1 VQRLLLGKMLRL
13 LPDKT
18 DLVNVAGNSGRVV
31 RAMADSNMYAV
42 AVVIPTFNHAHFLSE
57 ALASVM
63 AQTRPVDEI
72 VVVDDGSQDDPAAVV
87 ARYPGV
93 RLIRQENAGL
103 SAARNRGLAA
113 IESDCVTFLDADD
126 ILCPTAIANNT
137 ALLAQHPEAGFVYGA
152 YDRVDVGRRRL
163 SGPHFQP
170 VPSDAANAMLIGNP
184 VAMHGTVL
192 YDVARLREVGG
203 FDATLGSCEDYD
215 VYIRLARRHPVFCHP
230 ELTASYRTHGS
241 NMSGDP
247 VKMLHW
253 ALHVLKR
260 YRPTSADYDTSR
272 AWADAD
278 RFWKRHYCE
287 VAVHGAG
294 RKDVTGAFMLIL
306 GTFRLAPIETARH
319 VLRAVKRRVQR
330 IRARYNRPNPPIGAI
345 DMGQLASLE
354 PISRSF
360 GYDRGTPI
368 DRYYI
373 ENFLERHRTDIR
385 GRVLEIGDASYCRR
399 FDSGIT
405 RQDVLHV
412 SSDAPEATIR
422 GDLGQPGVLPEA
434 AFDCMVIT
442 QTLHLIVDVRKAIV
456 RMYAALR
463 PGGILL
469 LTVPGISPIDHD
481 DWKSTWYWSMT
492 GQSATRL
499 FGDAFGPRAIEV
511 TVHGNVYAAT
521 CFLQGM
527 ALEEVRR
534 DWLDRQDPCYPV
546 IITVRAK
553 RMD

>member
-1 VQRLLLGKMLRL
+1 M
-13 LPDKT
+13 T
-18 DLVNVAGNSGRVV
+18 
-31 RAMADSNMYAV
+31 DSNERASV
-42 AVVIPTFNHAHFLSE
+42 AVVISTFNHAHFLSE
-57 ALASVM
+57 ALDSVM

-72 VVVDDGSQDDPAAVV
+72 VVVDDGSQDDPAAIV

-113 IESDCVTFLDADD
+113 IKTACVTFLDADD
-126 ILCPTAIANNT
+126 ILAPAAIAHNT
-137 ALLAQHPEAGFVYGA
+137 TLLAQHPEAGFVYGA
-152 YDRVDVGRRRL
+152 YDRVDIGRRRL
-163 SGPHFQP
+163 SGPHFRP
-170 VPSDAANAMLIGNP
+170 VPSDAANAMLVGNP

-192 YDVARLREVGG
+192 YDVARLREVTG
-203 FDATLGSCEDYD
+203 FDATLRSCEDYD
-215 VYIRLARRHPVFCHP
+215 AYIRLTRRYPVFCHP

-241 NMSGDP
+241 NMSGHP
-247 VKMLHW
+247 VKMLYW

-260 YRPTSADYDTSR
+260 YRPPATDRDGLR
-272 AWADAD
+272 AWAEAK
-278 RFWKRHYCE
+278 RFWKRYYCE
-287 VAVHGAG
+287 TAVRGAG
-294 RKDVTGAFMLIL
+294 HKDIASPLTLIL
-306 GTFRLAPIETARH
+306 GTFRLAPATTTEYI
-319 VLRAVKRRVQR
+319 LRAVKRRLRR
-330 IRARYNRPNPPIGAI
+330 IGGRHDRRASLPIGAI
-345 DMGQLASLE
+345 DMGQLSSLE
-354 PISRSF
+354 PVSRNF
-360 GYDRGTPI
+360 GFDRGTPI

-412 SSDAPEATIR
+412 SPDAPEATIS
-422 GDLGQPGVLPEA
+422 GDLAQPGVLPEA

-442 QTLHLIVDVRKAIV
+442 QTLHLIIDVREAIA

-469 LTVPGISPIDHD
+469 LTVPGISPIDHN

-492 GQSATRL
+492 GQSVTRL
-499 FGDAFGPRAIEV
+499 FGDIFGAQAIEV
-511 TVHGNVYAAT
+511 TVHGNVYGAT

-534 DWLDRQDPCYPV
+534 DWLDREDPCYPV
-546 IITVRAK
+546 VIAVRAK
-553 RMD
+553 RIGTA

>member
-1 VQRLLLGKMLRL
+1 M
-13 LPDKT
+13 T
-18 DLVNVAGNSGRVV
+18 
-31 RAMADSNMYAV
+31 DSNGCAV

-57 ALASVM
+57 ALDSVM
-63 AQTRPVDEI
+63 GQTRPVDEI

-87 ARYPGV
+87 ARHPGV

-113 IESDCVTFLDADD
+113 IKSDRVTFLDADD
-126 ILCPTAIANNT
+126 ILCPAAIANNI

-163 SGPHFQP
+163 SGPHFRP

-203 FDATLGSCEDYD
+203 FDITLGSCEDYD

-230 ELTASYRTHGS
+230 ELTASYRAHGG
-241 NMSGDP
+241 NMSEDP

-260 YRPTSADYDTSR
+260 YRPTPANRDASR
-272 AWADAD
+272 AWADAE

-287 VAVHGAG
+287 VAAHGAG
-294 RKDVTGAFMLIL
+294 RKNMAGAFMLVL
-306 GTFRLAPIETARH
+306 RTFRLAPIETAWH

-330 IRARYNRPNPPIGAI
+330 ISARYNHPSVPVGAI

-373 ENFLERHRTDIR
+373 ENFLEQHSADIR

-412 SSDAPEATIR
+412 SPDAPEATIR

-434 AFDCMVIT
+434 AFNCMVIT
-442 QTLHLIVDVRKAIV
+442 QTLHLIIDVREAIA

-463 PGGILL
+463 PGGVLL

-481 DWKSTWYWSMT
+481 DWKSIWYWSMT
-492 GQSATRL
+492 GQSVTRL
-499 FGDAFGPRAIEV
+499 FGDAFGPQAIEV

-534 DWLDRQDPCYPV
+534 DWLDRQDSSYPV
-546 IITVRAK
+546 IIAVRAK